1 MKTLAKENINISVDN
16 LEEIL
21 DTDLADLCSV
31 TEQAIRAGG
40 GFGWLSIPPRDTLK
54 NYWNGLV
61 LIKTNILIVGR
72 LNGTIAGALQISFQP
87 PNNEAQKSISKII

>member
-54 NYWNGLV
+54 NYWNG
-61 LIKTNILIVGR
+61 GGPRESYWAR
-72 LNGTIAGALQISFQP
+72 LCSP
-87 PNNEAQKSISKII
+87 SIH